1 MKKITLAL
9 LLVCGLAN
17 SAELQHQFNSPAFSG
32 VGYSSHVLTIK
43 QLEDQQKDKN
53 KAVIDALKAQAERD
67 AANTPQ
73 ARFIAN
79 LESRIYAQL
88 AKQLTDSMFGEG
100 ATCTTAGV
108 VCGMIPDIGGNSISW
123 KLGAG
128 ADQGMI
134 VIHIVN
140 IANPTQTTEMKVP
153 AGTFFF

>member
-1 MKKITLAL
+1 
-9 LLVCGLAN
+9 
-17 SAELQHQFNSPAFSG
+17 
-32 VGYSSHVLTIK
+32 
-43 QLEDQQKDKN
+43 
-53 KAVIDALKAQAERD
+53 
-67 AANTPQ
+67 
-73 ARFIAN
+73 
-79 LESRIYAQL
+79 
-88 AKQLTDSMFGEG
+88 MFGEG

-134 VIHIVN
+134 VINIVN